1 MQIRVSE
8 QSISVKEML
17 INIVLI
23 TSCFDNLFFFMF
35 HYLQDNLLIL
45 FESPNLVCRFGLF

>member
-1 MQIRVSE
+1 MYKNWKISYLDMQIRVSE

-23 TSCFDNLFFFMF
+23 TSCFDNLFF
-35 HYLQDNLLIL
+35 YVSL
-45 FESPNLVCRFGLF
+45 FAR